1 MSMGLHRSISGVE
14 TCIVFPADG
23 LNVAFD
29 MVRGLRS
36 QVVTSVSDI
45 LLYRV
50 VSRGLQRFNPPCLSL
65 MGTWTTWALCIST
78 LLSVV
83 SSFCRVSCIIMFM
96 SCCFIWNRF
105 ARNLFSPVFRAS
117 LHSTGPQRCI

>member
-96 SCCFIWNRF
+96 SCCLSGIG
-105 ARNLFSPVFRAS
+105 LLGISSPQYFV
-117 LHSTGPQRCI
+117 PP